1 MNVTKKP
8 FIIVCIISK
17 FKWHVDE
24 IEMLK
29 ALTRYNWNCKKEVTS
44 TLTKILFSELQQ
56 FLQQFHI
63 WETISHRN
71 VSA

>member
-1 MNVTKKP
+1 MKVTKKP

-29 ALTRYNWNCKKEVTS
+29 ALAHYNWNCKKEVTS
-44 TLTKILFSELQQ
+44 TQIKIFFSELQQ

-63 WETISHRN
+63 WATISHRN
-71 VSA
+71 FSA